1 MASDKTSV
9 AALMKN
15 ILQRGNP
22 FTSEKSQIRNI
33 ATGATLEKEE
43 EDFLVECINLSR
55 AARNEFYQ
63 SHLEEKALQLFDTIP
78 KTKRKTK
85 KKISQIKYDIA
96 KETVK
101 FLRHIDYARLRG
113 FDIGPL
119 MASEIKPL

>member
-63 SHLEEKALQLFDTIP
+63 PRLLYSSLTPSRKLKEKRR
-78 KTKRKTK
+78 KR
-85 KKISQIKYDIA
+85 
-96 KETVK
+96 
-101 FLRHIDYARLRG
+101 FLKLN
-113 FDIGPL
+113 
-119 MASEIKPL
+119 MT